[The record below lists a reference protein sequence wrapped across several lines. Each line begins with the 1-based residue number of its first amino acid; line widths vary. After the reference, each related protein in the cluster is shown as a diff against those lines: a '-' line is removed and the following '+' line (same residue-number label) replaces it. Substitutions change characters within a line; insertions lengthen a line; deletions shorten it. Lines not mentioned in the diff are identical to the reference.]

1 MLAISARSL
10 PFSCGRKCKV
20 RRLPPGYLCGT
31 KDATPGN
38 VVNSL
43 DIDAVALASLRPG
56 PDTKACRFCKDE
68 ALDLPT
74 LARRL
79 QLEESETAQRIS
91 DARCW
96 AEAFLKAASSRGLQ
110 LITARTSDYPERLW
124 EIPDPP
130 IVLWSKGRAPLPS
143 RSVAIV
149 GSRRSTPTGL
159 MVARRLGGD
168 LASAGWT
175 VVSGM
180 ALGVDGA
187 AHEGALEAG
196 GETVAVLGCGADV
209 VYPRQHRA
217 LAARIVETGRIL
229 SEFPPG
235 SPPEPWHFPRRNRI
249 ISGLV
254 RAVVVVEAGEKS
266 GSLITARLAIEQ
278 GRDVLAVPGSAASGR
293 YRGSH
298 GLLKDGARLVE
309 TVDDVLDELE
319 GVSRDRPVRHSD
331 QPSAVSMLEETMVV
345 GEPYCADDLAALT
358 GRPAPELLAELGSL
372 EVQGRIRRVGGGNFV
387 RLDAAA
393 SVRGIGSSIWQ
404 RH

>member
-1 MLAISARSL
+1 M
-10 PFSCGRKCKV
+10 P
-20 RRLPPGYLCGT
+20 CGT
-31 KDATPGN
+31 KDAVPGT
-38 VVNSL
+38 VVLSV

-56 PDTKACRFCKDE
+56 PDTHACRLFKE
-68 ALDLPT
+68 ENLDLAT
-74 LARRL
+74 LAGRL
-79 QLEESETAQRIS
+79 GFTGAEVNERVR
-91 DARCW
+91 DARRW
-96 AEAFLKAASSRGLQ
+96 AEATLAAAAKRGLQ
-110 LITARTSDYPERLW
+110 LLVARTPGYPERLW
-124 EIPDPP
+124 EIHDPP
-130 IVLWSKGRAPLPS
+130 IVLWTRGTAAIHP

-149 GSRRSTPTGL
+149 GSRRSTPAGL
-159 MVARRLGGD
+159 MIARQLGGD
-168 LASAGWT
+168 LAAAGWT

-187 AHEGALEAG
+187 AHEAALDAG
-196 GETVAVLGCGADV
+196 GETIAVLGCGADI
-209 VYPRQHRA
+209 VYPHEHRA
-217 LAARIVETGRIL
+217 LAERIVARGRIL

-235 SPPEPWHFPRRNRI
+235 AAPRPWHFPLRNRI

-254 RAVVVVEAGEKS
+254 SAVVVVEASERS

-298 GLLKDGARLVE
+298 ALIRDGARLVE

-319 GVSRDRPVRHSD
+319 GVSRGSRSRQGDNL
-331 QPSAVSMLEETMVV
+331 QPLSELEETMAL
-345 GEPYCADDLAALT
+345 GEPYSADDLAALT
-358 GRPAPELLAELGSL
+358 GRPAPDLLAELGSL
-372 EVQGRIRRVGGGNFV
+372 EVQGRIGRVGGGNFV

>member
-1 MLAISARSL
+1 M
-10 PFSCGRKCKV
+10 PDDGNFCKDAAV
-20 RRLPPGYLCGT
+20 CMWQEMHDPGFLPGYACGT
-31 KDATPGN
+31 KDATLGR
-38 VVNSL
+38 VVTSV
-43 DIDAVALASLRPG
+43 DIEAVALASLRPG
-56 PDTKACRFCKDE
+56 PDTKACKLCRDE
-68 ALDLPT
+68 VLDLPT
-74 LARRL
+74 LAHRL
-79 QLEESETAQRIS
+79 QLEDCEIAQRIS
-91 DARCW
+91 DARRW
-96 AEAFLKAASSRGLQ
+96 AETALKAASSRGLQ
-110 LITARTSDYPERLW
+110 LIASRTADYPERLW
-124 EIPDPP
+124 EIHDPP
-130 IVLWSKGRAPLPS
+130 IVLWTKGAAPIHS

-149 GSRRSTPTGL
+149 GSRRATPTGL
-159 MVARRLGGD
+159 IVARQLGSD

-209 VYPRQHRA
+209 VYPREHRS
-217 LAARIVETGRIL
+217 LAARIAEQGRII
-229 SEFPPG
+229 SEYPPG
-235 SPPEPWHFPRRNRI
+235 SPPEPWHFPLRNRI

-254 RAVVVVEAGEKS
+254 RAVIVVEAGQKS

-319 GVSRDRPVRHSD
+319 GVSRESRVRHSVK
-331 QPSAVSMLEETMVV
+331 PAAVSMLEETMVV
-345 GEPYCADDLAALT
+345 GEPYSADDLAAMT

-372 EVQGRIRRVGGGNFV
+372 EVQGRIGRAGGGNFV
-387 RLDAAA
+387 RLDK
-393 SVRGIGSSIWQ
+393 GC
-404 RH
+404 

>member
-1 MLAISARSL
+1 MARRS
-10 PFSCGRKCKV
+10 PREASVAPRMQ
-20 RRLPPGYLCGT
+20 RSGT
-31 KDATPGN
+31 

-56 PDTKACRFCKDE
+56 PDTVACRFCREE
-68 ALDLPT
+68 ALDLQA
-74 LARRL
+74 LAHRLQFEEGEIAHRIADARR
-79 QLEESETAQRIS
+79 
-91 DARCW
+91 W
-96 AEAFLKAASSRGLQ
+96 AEDKLKAAANRGLQ
-110 LITARTSDYPERLW
+110 LIAARTPDYPERLW

-130 IVLWSKGRAPLPS
+130 IVLWAKGTGPISS

-159 MVARRLGGD
+159 IVARQLGSD

-180 ALGVDGA
+180 ARGVDGA
-187 AHEGALEAG
+187 AHEGALDAG
-196 GETVAVLGCGADV
+196 GATVAVLGCGADI
-209 VYPRQHRA
+209 VYPREHTA
-217 LAARIVETGRIL
+217 LAARIAERGRIL
-229 SEFPPG
+229 SEYSPG
-235 SPPEPWHFPRRNRI
+235 DPPEPWHFPLRNRI

-254 RAVVVVEAGEKS
+254 QAVVVVEAGEKS

-298 GLLKDGARLVE
+298 ALLKDGARLVE

-319 GVSRDRPVRHSD
+319 GVSRERRVRHSD
-331 QPSAVSMLEETMVV
+331 KPSAISMLEETMVI
-345 GEPYCADDLAALT
+345 GEPYSADDLAALT
-358 GRPAPELLAELGSL
+358 GRPAPDLLAELGSL
-372 EVQGRIRRVGGGNFV
+372 EVEGRIGRVGGGNFV